1 MTIRRFAYFI
11 LTNTLIALWS
21 EQQRFEQFEA
31 VGYEVVF
38 TWREAIG
45 DDFVSLYVFSL
56 PGLDA
61 SHLLRRANFEQ
72 IARRAVVE
80 ADRQLQQTA

>member
-1 MTIRRFAYFI
+1 MTISRFAYFI

-21 EQQRFEQFEA
+21 EQQQRDQFEA

-38 TWREAIG
+38 TWGEAIE
-45 DDFVSLYVFSL
+45 DEFVTLDVFSL
-56 PGLDA
+56 PGLDV

-72 IARRAVVE
+72 LTRRAVFE
-80 ADRQLQQTA
+80 ARDLPQTA